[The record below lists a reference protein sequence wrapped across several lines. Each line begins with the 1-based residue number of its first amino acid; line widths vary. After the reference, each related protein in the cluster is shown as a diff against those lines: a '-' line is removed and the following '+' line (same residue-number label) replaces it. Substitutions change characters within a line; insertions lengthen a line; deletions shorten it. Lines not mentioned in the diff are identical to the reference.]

1 MDKERYPYKQVY
13 INIMPIILNALKK
26 IYSFTLNEFEIAPND
41 LNYDGK
47 VYFNMLTGENSIEI
61 FLDSPIYKKQRIII
75 G

>member
-1 MDKERYPYKQVY
+1 
-13 INIMPIILNALKK
+13 MPIILNALKK
-26 IYSFTLNEFEIAPND
+26 IYSFTINEFEIAAND

-61 FLDSPIYKKQRIII
+61 FLDRPIYKKQRIII

>member
-1 MDKERYPYKQVY
+1 
-13 INIMPIILNALKK
+13 MPIILNALKK

-75 G
+75 E